1 MIFKLLNGVI
11 CVATHNMTRPK
22 ISAKV
27 DVFKDILNF
36 AVKLGNNSLMRKKMN
51 NLLKNK
57 LKIFNYKKTLE
68 KIIQICDTLFFL

>member
-11 CVATHNMTRPK
+11 CVAIHNMIRPK

-27 DVFKDILNF
+27 DVFKDIFNF

-51 NLLKNK
+51 N
-57 LKIFNYKKTLE
+57 
-68 KIIQICDTLFFL
+68 